1 MVHEARGSFA
11 TPQRYRY
18 NGLVIVIAGGTGF
31 LGRALATTLVADGH
45 RVTVLTRRRA
55 SATASSASIAHVE
68 WHPEDG
74 GGAWTKVIDGAE
86 AVINL
91 AGESI
96 ASGRWTAR
104 RKAQLVDSR
113 LHATRGL
120 AGAIAAAAN
129 PPPVFVSASAIGYYG
144 DRGDEVLSEASA
156 PGSDF
161 LANLCGQWERE
172 AMRANSPRTRVA
184 VIRTGI
190 VLDPTGGALAK
201 MLPPFRMFVGG
212 PLGSGR
218 QYMSW
223 IHLTDWVRLV
233 RWMVGSN
240 RAGGPINASA
250 PEPVTN
256 REFSTALGA
265 ALHRPSL
272 LPAPA
277 FALRA
282 LLGEMAG
289 PLLLASQRVVPTRAL
304 ELHFEFSYPRLQ
316 PALHAL
322 FVST

>member
-1 MVHEARGSFA
+1 
-11 TPQRYRY
+11 
-18 NGLVIVIAGGTGF
+18 VIVIAGGTGF
-31 LGRALATTLVADGH
+31 LGRALATALVAD
-45 RVTVLTRRRA
+45 RRQVTVLTRKPP
-55 SATASSASIAHVE
+55 SGTPVSASVSHVE

-113 LHATRGL
+113 LQATRSL
-120 AGAIAAAAN
+120 AGAVAAATS

-144 DRGDEVLSEASA
+144 DRSDEVLREASA

-161 LANLCGQWERE
+161 LASLCVQWERE
-172 AMRANSPRTRVA
+172 AMRANSSRTRVA
-184 VIRTGI
+184 LVRTGI

-201 MLPPFRMFVGG
+201 MLPPFKMFVGG

-218 QYMSW
+218 QYMAW

-233 RWMVGSN
+233 RWTIGSD
-240 RAGGPINASA
+240 RASGPINATA

-277 FALRA
+277 FALRV

-289 PLLLASQRVVPTRAL
+289 PLLLASQRVIPARAQ
-304 ELHFEFSYPRLQ
+304 ELGFEFSYRRLQ
-316 PALHAL
+316 PALQAL
-322 FVST
+322 FAG